1 MITREAYSFIRRFG
15 TVKQSG
21 RDLFRLNEPVP
32 VRNQSR
38 SFRIKNFP
46 EELAILIELQ
56 DC

>member
-1 MITREAYSFIRRFG
+1 MSREKLIRLFG
-15 TVKQSG
+15 
-21 RDLFRLNEPVP
+21 DLARLNNPAEIVRLNEPVP

-38 SFRIKNFP
+38 SFRIENFP